1 MGVKIKY
8 FLILNRILE
17 ENLDITDWIHTGTL
31 KDTIVIN
38 FFKFDFQRVKYRES
52 RQTNNTKLK
61 NDQMFIIFVI

>member
-1 MGVKIKY
+1 MKIKY

-52 RQTNNTKLK
+52 RQN
-61 NDQMFIIFVI
+61 